1 VTSVEQ
7 VRKADSRYQV
17 GRGKARE
24 LADLVGQ
31 HHAERL
37 IFDNELKPVQ
47 AYNLAKTTG
56 VETIDRFQLILEIFT
71 KRASTAEAKLQIQLA
86 RLRYE
91 LARAKERV
99 RLARMAEQPGF
110 MGLGRYEVDLYYE
123 TVGRR
128 IRSIRN
134 KLRKIRKRRRLHR
147 TRRLDLGFSIVSLAG
162 YTNAG
167 KSSLFNALAEETVP
181 VDSSLFTTLSTKMST
196 VVFSGRRVLLTD
208 TVGFIDRLP
217 IKLIEAFRS
226 TLEEAAFSDVILLV
240 VDLSESV
247 DEIKR
252 KLAVCLETIQKIGA
266 TGIPLVTALNKIDLL
281 SDSEI
286 AHRTELL
293 KDSAPNLVPLSAL
306 FKTNTALL
314 KEEIVSHLEA
324 YVEVSFNLP
333 MNSKSMSFISWLLN
347 RTDVHEV
354 QYKGDTMDIHFE
366 SIPWFADK
374 VGERVKELGGT
385 FNPAS

>member
-1 VTSVEQ
+1 
-7 VRKADSRYQV
+7 
-17 GRGKARE
+17 
-24 LADLVGQ
+24 
-31 HHAERL
+31 
-37 IFDNELKPVQ
+37 
-47 AYNLAKTTG
+47 
-56 VETIDRFQLILEIFT
+56 
-71 KRASTAEAKLQIQLA
+71 
-86 RLRYE
+86 
-91 LARAKERV
+91 
-99 RLARMAEQPGF
+99 
-110 MGLGRYEVDLYYE
+110 
-123 TVGRR
+123 
-128 IRSIRN
+128 
-134 KLRKIRKRRRLHR
+134 
-147 TRRLDLGFSIVSLAG
+147 
-162 YTNAG
+162 
-167 KSSLFNALAEETVP
+167 